1 VDTEDE
7 RAIVQAVHA
16 LSSGRPADAWQQL
29 ERLTLTHPDDPRVQ
43 VLLGHAQ
50 LALRMDE
57 AALATALRA
66 CELAP
71 GAPAPALLEVRARLT
86 VDPGGALPAARVAT
100 ALAPHSADA
109 YTMLAF
115 ALAYA
120 PIALWE
126 PGEREQRLAE
136 IDQASEAALL
146 LAGHDLHVWLDH
158 ATVAWMTERP
168 LLARERAERA
178 LAIDPTDVEA
188 QRAVAQSDAESPDGA
203 TLARSLNVLARQVV
217 QDPADRHAEAGLSD
231 VLRRA
236 VLTATALVT
245 GGAVIALRLRG
256 DDVDAATTWPRVVAA
271 LGVLLGAWQVIATL
285 RGIDAEA
292 RRPLLGRLRRVDRAV
307 PVLTALVALV
317 GLAAFVVLP
326 VPAPGL
332 VAAVA
337 GGVGLLLLRW
347 WRLRDRRRPGRPTE
361 PLVPLY
367 VLLVAT
373 AVSLF
378 FAVLSVADA
387 AMRGPALVY
396 GPDGDWAL
404 SVTSTVVALLCL
416 GTLGARWYR
425 RRVQRALAPRTPVG
439 AGGGGRPD

>member
-1 VDTEDE
+1 
-7 RAIVQAVHA
+7 
-16 LSSGRPADAWQQL
+16 
-29 ERLTLTHPDDPRVQ
+29 
-43 VLLGHAQ
+43 
-50 LALRMDE
+50 
-57 AALATALRA
+57 
-66 CELAP
+66 
-71 GAPAPALLEVRARLT
+71 
-86 VDPGGALPAARVAT
+86 
-100 ALAPHSADA
+100 
-109 YTMLAF
+109 
-115 ALAYA
+115 
-120 PIALWE
+120 
-126 PGEREQRLAE
+126 
-136 IDQASEAALL
+136 
-146 LAGHDLHVWLDH
+146 
-158 ATVAWMTERP
+158 
-168 LLARERAERA
+168 
-178 LAIDPTDVEA
+178 
-188 QRAVAQSDAESPDGA
+188 
-203 TLARSLNVLARQVV
+203 
-217 QDPADRHAEAGLSD
+217 
-231 VLRRA
+231 
-236 VLTATALVT
+236 
-245 GGAVIALRLRG
+245 
-256 DDVDAATTWPRVVAA
+256 
-271 LGVLLGAWQVIATL
+271 
-285 RGIDAEA
+285 
-292 RRPLLGRLRRVDRAV
+292 
-307 PVLTALVALV
+307 VLTALVALV